1 MQVLEKEKAA
11 TEEESSRGAS
21 LDMFITSSVLP
32 IGKVYSMG
40 CQLQLPWFQRAY
52 AWGEMHVGRLVHDLI
67 DAVAGPRQRYSL
79 GHMTLARPRGAQE
92 ASIIDGY
99 QRSISLTILFALLR
113 DLIGKGPVAD
123 RLHSLI
129 ESDGGQV
136 RLLPQPGIAVF
147 FRSFVQDRGASL
159 LEPEGNL
166 MDCSPSERNILANRD
181 HMRNKL
187 REDLRDTDEMAEI
200 ALFLIEKCLLIL
212 DEVEDEEE
220 ARDLLRR
227 EEETGLSPHS
237 SELAKVTLLTTIPS
251 HEQEEAAGLFEGV
264 QTQLPADDVSNV
276 LGHILL
282 LKTRKRSSR
291 AVESELIQ
299 RFQLQRSG
307 LPFLR
312 NELLP
317 RAAAMLQLNRREV
330 GSGEAREQ
338 IKRSLDMLYWIDH
351 HMWVPAALHWLDV
364 MGADHVQTPLFF
376 ARLDRLTYV
385 MKIASVDPTDQET
398 RYIKVLEAI
407 DAKGPVDAM
416 GPLQIEKRL
425 LAVAL
430 ENLRSRTFYAKRF
443 HSLVLRR
450 ISVHIDPELD
460 PGPVDGDRVTVEHVL
475 PRKPEASMQWRR
487 DFPGEDV
494 ANFCNRIGNLAF
506 FSLEENN
513 IAGNSDFIIKSLLL
527 ANAGGR
533 FVLSALA
540 GHEQEWTRD
549 TIMRR
554 GEDMIA
560 ILLEP
565 WQLEP

>member
-1 MQVLEKEKAA
+1 
-11 TEEESSRGAS
+11 
-21 LDMFITSSVLP
+21 MFIKSSVLP
-32 IGKVYSMG
+32 IENVYSMD

-52 AWGEMHVGRLVHDLI
+52 AWNEMHVGRLVHDLI
-67 DAVAGPRQRYSL
+67 EALSGPRQRYSL
-79 GHMTLARPRGAQE
+79 GHMTLARPLGAGQ

-113 DLIGKGPVAD
+113 DLIGDGPVAD
-123 RLHSLI
+123 RLHDLI
-129 ESDGGQV
+129 ESDSRKV
-136 RLLPQPGIAVF
+136 RLLPQPGIAQF
-147 FRSFVQDRGASL
+147 FRSFVQERGSSL
-159 LEPEGNL
+159 KEPGGDL

-187 REDLRDTDEMAEI
+187 SDDVPGNENMKSL
-200 ALFLIEKCLLIL
+200 ALFIIEKCILIL

-227 EEETGLSPHS
+227 KEETGLSPHS

-264 QTQLPADDVSNV
+264 QAQLPADDVSNV
-276 LGHILL
+276 LSHIRL
-282 LKTRKRSSR
+282 LKTRRRSSR

-299 RFQLQRSG
+299 LFRMQNSG

-312 NELLP
+312 NELPP
-317 RAAAMLQLNRREV
+317 RAAAMVQLNRRDI
-330 GSGEAREQ
+330 GRDNAREE
-338 IKRSLDMLYWIDH
+338 IKRSLHMLSCIDH
-351 HMWVPAALHWLDV
+351 QMWVPAALHWLDL
-364 MGADHVQTPLFF
+364 MGANHPETPLFF
-376 ARLDRLTYV
+376 ARLDRLTYM

-398 RYIKVLEAI
+398 RFIKVLEAM
-407 DAKGPVDAM
+407 DAKGPVDQM
-416 GPLQIEKRL
+416 IPLQIEKRL

-450 ISVHIDPELD
+450 ISLHIDPELD

-475 PRKPEASMQWRR
+475 PRKPEAGMQWRR

-494 ANFCNRIGNLAF
+494 ANYCNRIGNLAF

-513 IAGNSDFIIKSLLL
+513 IAGNSDFFIKSLLL

-533 FVLSALA
+533 FVLSARA
-540 GHEQEWTRD
+540 GHEQEWTRE

-554 GEDMIA
+554 GEELIA

-565 WQLEP
+565 WQLTP

>member
-1 MQVLEKEKAA
+1 MEKEKARA
-11 TEEESSRGAS
+11 EEEVSRGAS
-21 LDMFITSSVLP
+21 SQMFIKSSVLP
-32 IGKVYSMG
+32 IEDVYSMG

-52 AWGEMHVGRLVHDLI
+52 AWDEMHVGRLVHDLI
-67 DAVAGPRQRYSL
+67 EAMSGPRQRYSL
-79 GHMTLARPRGAQE
+79 GHMTLARPLGAPE

-99 QRSISLTILFALLR
+99 QRSISLTILFALMR
-113 DLIGKGPVAD
+113 DIIAEGPVAD
-123 RLHSLI
+123 RLHGLI
-129 ESDGGQV
+129 EREAGVV
-136 RLLPQPGIAVF
+136 RLLPQPVIAPF
-147 FRSFVQDRGASL
+147 FRSFVQERGGSL
-159 LEPEGNL
+159 KEPGGDL

-181 HMRNKL
+181 HMRSKL
-187 REDLRDTDEMAEI
+187 GDGVPEKQQLEAL
-200 ALFLIEKCLLIL
+200 ALFLIRKCVLIL

-237 SELAKVTLLTTIPS
+237 SELAKVTLLTTIPD

-264 QTQLPADDVSNV
+264 QTQLPADDVSSV
-276 LGHILL
+276 LSHIRL

-291 AVESELIQ
+291 AVESDLIQ
-299 RFQLQRSG
+299 RFQMQKSG

-317 RAAAMLQLNRREV
+317 RAAAMVQLNRRDV
-330 GSGEAREQ
+330 GRGKAREQ
-338 IKRSLDMLYWIDH
+338 IKRSLDMLYCIDH
-351 HMWVPAALHWLDV
+351 QMWVPAALHWLDV
-364 MGADHVQTPLFF
+364 MGANHPETPLFF
-376 ARLDRLTYV
+376 ARLDRLTYM
-385 MKIASVDPTDQET
+385 MKIASVDPTDQEM
-398 RYIKVLEAI
+398 RFIKVLEAI
-407 DAKGPVDAM
+407 DAKGPVDDMA
-416 GPLQIEKRL
+416 PLQIEKRL

-450 ISVHIDPELD
+450 ISLHIDPELD

-475 PRKPEASMQWRR
+475 PRKPEAGMQWRR

-494 ANFCNRIGNLAF
+494 ANYCNRIGNLSF
-506 FSLEENN
+506 LSLEENN
-513 IAGNSDFIIKSLLL
+513 IAGNSDFFIKSLLL

-533 FVLSALA
+533 FVLSARA
-540 GHEQEWTRD
+540 GHEKEWTRD

-554 GEDMIA
+554 GEEMIS

-565 WQLEP
+565 WQLKP